1 MEGVLETDKQLKNSL
16 SVKTIGQKDI
26 LYLKPIVKNKT
37 KQNRRLYNTM
47 HGKGSWVHS
56 ILDTRDPGHSH
67 R

>member
-37 KQNRRLYNTM
+37 KQEIVQYHAWEGIL
-47 HGKGSWVHS
+47 GS
-56 ILDTRDPGHSH
+56 
-67 R
+67 